1 MQPDSPSE
9 RLHHLPPDFDPC
21 AHPILAL
28 HWFGLNV
35 LEFETNTHAVDDHDL
50 DLDKE
55 AA

>member
-1 MQPDSPSE
+1 MQPDSLSE
-9 RLHHLPPDFDPC
+9 RLHHLPDLPADFDPG

-28 HWFGLNV
+28 HWFGLDI
-35 LEFETNTHAVDDHDL
+35 DDDAL